1 MPPIDPQYLDDVI
14 TATGGAIGVILT
26 ALVGAI
32 VLLLKTM
39 SEVKKSNKTAKE
51 AKEAAESVKEA
62 TDHVKAETSP
72 NHGGSMKDKV
82 NSTAATADRI
92 EEEMRGLKRDI
103 GRLASVDLQDREAAN
118 EAHKQIYESMARDRS
133 QAHENHTE
141 VLNLLNSLVG
151 AQDR

>member
-39 SEVKKSNKTAKE
+39 SEVKKSNKTANE
-51 AKEAAESVKEA
+51 AKEAAESVKKA

-72 NHGGSMKDKV
+72 NDGGSMKDKV
-82 NSTAATADRI
+82 NSTAASADRI

-133 QAHENHTE
+133 QAQENQTE
-141 VLNLLNSLVG
+141 ILNLLNSLVG

>member
-39 SEVKKSNKTAKE
+39 SEVKKSNKTANE
-51 AKEAAESVKEA
+51 AKEAAESVKKA

-72 NHGGSMKDKV
+72 NTGSSMKDKV

-133 QAHENHTE
+133 QVLENHTE